1 MDFPKILLASRSPRR
16 KQLLSQIVGD
26 FDIQTPE
33 ADEDV
38 ICATPEETV
47 IAVASRKLA
56 AVVNPEA
63 YDIIIACDTLV
74 YLDGIYYGKPVDEE
88 DAKKMLMALSGKT
101 HKVVSGFIVRGRK
114 GEIARSVVSYV
125 TFRQLSDGDIAEYV
139 QTEKPLDKAG
149 SYAVQDGRLVA
160 SYAGDYTNIMGLPL
174 EDVRKAM
181 EEIIG
186 KEKGD
191 R

>member
-1 MDFPKILLASRSPRR
+1 MSFPKILLASRSPRR
-16 KQLLSQIVGD
+16 KQLLSQIVGG
-26 FDIQTPE
+26 FDIQAPE

-47 IAVASRKLA
+47 IAVASRKLD
-56 AVVNPEA
+56 AVVNSEA

-74 YLDGIYYGKPVDEE
+74 YLDGIYYGKPADEE
-88 DAKKMLMALSGKT
+88 DAKKMLRALSGKT
-101 HKVVSGFIVRGRK
+101 HKVVSGFIVRGRM

-125 TFRQLSDGDIAEYV
+125 TFRELSDEDIAEYV

-174 EDVRKAM
+174 EDVRKAT

-186 KEKGD
+186 KVKGD